1 MAIKQQRRLCH
12 MLVGADLVA
21 TGGCGYGVT
30 ILMGVAVGIS
40 GEGGVE
46 GLRDGGKGERNGW
59 KQDDHR

>member
-1 MAIKQQRRLCH
+1 M
-12 MLVGADLVA
+12 VA

-30 ILMGVAVGIS
+30 ILMGEAVGIS
-40 GEGGVE
+40 REGGVE